1 MNTIKLNNGI
11 EIPQVGL
18 GTYLIPKEKLSY
30 TIGKAYELGYRMF
43 DTAWRYHNE
52 KDIAKALKDNGI
64 AREDVWITSK
74 FNVVGSYK
82 NLFLRGRQFC
92 FKYRSIQSV
101 FEESLKDLGTDYI
114 DMYLLHWPYPIYK
127 DVWKEMVKYYR
138 KGTFKAIGVC
148 SFLPPHLNAL
158 ENISGIKP
166 VVNQFEISPLNTQK
180 NLIGYCQKNGIAVEA
195 MSTFSHYR
203 SVEPRKEITESEIIR
218 PIAEKYGKSIVQV
231 VLRWMLQQNIILIPK
246 TWEEDHLEE
255 NISLFDFNLTDEEM
269 AIIDGMDKG
278 SFLNYNP
285 YKATQGFKKQFNNWN
300 GF

>member
-1 MNTIKLNNGI
+1 MKKIKLNNGI

-18 GTYLIPKEKLSY
+18 GTYLIPKDKLSY
-30 TIGKAYELGYRMF
+30 TIGKAYEMGYRMF

-82 NLFLRGRQFC
+82 SLFFRGGQICLKFRPI
-92 FKYRSIQSV
+92 KSV
-101 FEESLKDLGTDYI
+101 FEESLRDLDTDYI

-127 DVWKEMVKYYR
+127 EVWKEMVKYYN

-148 SFLPPHLNAL
+148 SFLPPHLSAL
-158 ENISGIKP
+158 DSISDVKP
-166 VVNQFEISPLNTQK
+166 VVNQFEISPLNTQ
-180 NLIGYCQKNGIAVEA
+180 NSLIEYCQKRNIAVEA

-218 PIAEKYGKSIVQV
+218 PIAEKHGKSIVQI
-231 VLRWMLQQNIILIPK
+231 VLRWMLQKDIILIPK
-246 TWEEDHLEE
+246 TWEDDHLEE
-255 NISLFDFNLTDEEM
+255 NISIFDFELTEEEM
-269 AIIDGMDKG
+269 SIIDGMDNGK
-278 SFLNYNP
+278 FLNYNP
-285 YKATQGFKKQFNNWN
+285 YKATQGFQKYFKTWN